1 MRLGSLICSRA
12 CASDLFRAWNSELVR
27 DWSGRWLSLRLLSN
41 WQMTLCAMF
50 GGFDKLNHRESLN
63 NLKTLP
69 DTLDAAREIAEKS
82 TFVKEVLGF

>member
-1 MRLGSLICSRA
+1 M
-12 CASDLFRAWNSELVR
+12 LFSAVIEPVE
-27 DWSGRWLSLRLLSN
+27 
-41 WQMTLCAMF
+41 MTLVDFIC
-50 GGFDKLNHRESLN
+50 GFDKLNHRESLN